1 MANFE
6 ELVARAAEGSY
17 DLGRPGPTVL
27 VGTAELAEGA
37 EGVVG
42 CLVGYFG
49 EDDERQGVRLVV
61 GGRVAGY
68 LHRSDLYAFVGSTR
82 RGYGSSDVFFA
93 PGPTRPLLRT
103 ASCPVD
109 GVEFMVARF
118 DPDDPPTCP
127 DHDEPLE
134 LVE

>member
-1 MANFE
+1 MADLE
-6 ELVARAAEGSY
+6 ELVARAAAGAY
-17 DLGRPGPTVL
+17 DPGRPVPTVL
-27 VGTAELAEGA
+27 VGTAERA
-37 EGVVG
+37 EGVVRG
-42 CLVGYFG
+42 LVGYFG
-49 EDDERQGVRLVV
+49 EDDKRQGVRLVV

-68 LHRSDLYAFVGSTR
+68 LHRSDLYTYVGSIQ

-93 PGPTRPLLRT
+93 PGPTRPVLRT
-103 ASCPVD
+103 ACCPVD
-109 GVEFMVARF
+109 SVEFMVTRF

>member
-1 MANFE
+1 MADLE

-17 DLGRPGPTVL
+17 DPGRPVPTVL
-27 VGTAELAEGA
+27 VGTAELAERS
-37 EGVVG
+37 EDVVR

-61 GGRVAGY
+61 SGRTAGY
-68 LHRSDLYAFVGSTR
+68 LHRSDLYRFVGSIR

-93 PGPTRPLLRT
+93 PGPTRPVLRT

-118 DPDDPPTCP
+118 DPDDPPTC
-127 DHDEPLE
+127 
-134 LVE
+134 